1 MYNRGGLEIEESIIL
16 LDINLFH
23 HMGHEEEAP
32 LASELGPWI
41 PHRGFKSELG
51 PTCSSYM

>member
-32 LASELGPWI
+32 LASELGP
-41 PHRGFKSELG
+41 
-51 PTCSSYM
+51 